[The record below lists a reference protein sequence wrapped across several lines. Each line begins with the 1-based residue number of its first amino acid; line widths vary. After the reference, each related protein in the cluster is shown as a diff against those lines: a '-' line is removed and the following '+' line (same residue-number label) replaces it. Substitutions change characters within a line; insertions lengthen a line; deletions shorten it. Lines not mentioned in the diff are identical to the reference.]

1 MVLNLNYFKKML
13 ISSCDILDE
22 NLDSL
27 SEIDSKFG
35 DGDHGVTMGKISKV
49 IRDTVDGWPP
59 IGLKEMLLTLS
70 EEIMDVNGG
79 SPGPLWGSFFEGLS
93 EAIED
98 QDEIDEDLLKDML
111 LAALINIQMITKA
124 RVGDKTMM
132 DVLIPVVNASR
143 ACNGPMIEVLED
155 IEEAALKGTEDTK
168 NYVAKFGRARFYN
181 EETLG
186 YIDAGAMSLCMF
198 FQGWKRIL

>member
-1 MVLNLNYFKKML
+1 MVLNLNYFKKMM

-35 DGDHGVTMGKISKV
+35 DGDHGVTMGKISKA
-49 IRDTVDGWPP
+49 IRETVEDWPQV
-59 IGLKEMLLTLS
+59 GLKNMILTFS
-70 EEIMDVNGG
+70 KKIMNVNGG
-79 SPGPLWGSFFEGLS
+79 SPGPLWGSFFEGMS

-98 QDEIDEDLLKDML
+98 QEDIDEDLLKDML

-143 ACNGPMIEVLED
+143 ACNGHMIEVLEA
-155 IEEAALKGTEDTK
+155 IEDAAQKGAEDTK

-186 YIDAGAMSLCMF
+186 YIDPGAMSLCLF
-198 FQGWKRIL
+198 FQGWKRII